1 MAVADKD
8 EHIKYTYKD
17 YLSWANDERWELIE
31 GVPHNMSPSPTR
43 KHQKVVG
50 ELFASIH
57 NYLKGK
63 ACEVYSAPF
72 DVRLFAENVSDDD
85 VTNVVQPDIVI
96 VCDPSKLDD
105 KGCKGSPDMIIE
117 VVSPSTLKRDLKE
130 KFYLYEKAGVKEYWI
145 VFPDEKTVLSYYLGE
160 DGKYKRPEV
169 YSEEDN
175 IKFRI
180 FESFEIELKDI
191 FQN

>member
-1 MAVADKD
+1 MSLPK
-8 EHIKYTYKD
+8 ESKKYTYAD
-17 YLSWANDERWELIE
+17 YLTWPEGERWEIIN
-31 GVPHNMSPSPTR
+31 GVPYNMSPSLER

-50 ELFASIH
+50 ELFAYIH

-63 ACEVYSAPF
+63 TCEVYNVPF
-72 DVRLFAENVSDDD
+72 DVRLLDENVSDD

-96 VCDPSKLDD
+96 VCDPRKLDD
-105 KGCKGSPDMIIE
+105 KGCKGSPDMIVE

-130 KFYLYEKAGVKEYWI
+130 KFYLYEKAGVKVYWI
-145 VFPDEKTVLSYYLGE
+145 VFPDEKTVLSYHLGE

-175 IKFRI
+175 IKVGI
-180 FESFEIELKDI
+180 FESLEIDLKDV
-191 FQN
+191 FDY